1 MEEAMPVPK
10 YDEMYNPTLSAMK
23 ALGGSA
29 SNQELEDRVGKLLK
43 LSDKDLSS
51 MQEGHNRTQFT
62 YRLAWART
70 WLRLSGYLENTERGV
85 WALTK
90 AGMKAGVLKKD
101 EIYKKV
107 HAQIKKMESE
117 RIEKKKVGSGPDES
131 DWRERLVQIIRKLPP
146 DAFERLCQR
155 FLREAGFIEVE
166 VTGKSGDGGIDG
178 HGVVKIG
185 GLLSFHLHFQAKRYK
200 GSVPSSAI
208 RDFRGAM
215 AGRADKGLMI
225 TTGIF
230 TRDARAEAQRPGTIP
245 IDLIDGSDLAE
256 RMKELRMGIFVKE
269 ERIEKVEVLA
279 DWFKD
284 I

>member
-1 MEEAMPVPK
+1 MAVPK
-10 YDEMYNPTLSAMK
+10 YDEMYNPTLSAMR

-43 LSDKDLSS
+43 LSEKDLST

-90 AGMKAGVLKKD
+90 AGKKAGIVKKD
-101 EIYKKV
+101 EVYRKV
-107 HAQIKKMESE
+107 HAQIKKTESE
-117 RIEKKKVGSGPDES
+117 RIEKRRAGSGPDES
-131 DWRERLVQIIRKLPP
+131 DWREHVVQIIRRIPP
-146 DAFERLCQR
+146 AAFERLCQR

-185 GLLSFHLHFQAKRYK
+185 GLLSFHVHFQAKRYK
-200 GSVPSSAI
+200 GSVPPSAI

-215 AGRADKGLMI
+215 VGRADKGLMI
-225 TTGIF
+225 TTGVF
-230 TRDARAEAQRPGTIP
+230 TREARGEAQRPGTIP

-256 RMKELRMGIFVKE
+256 RMKELRMGVSVT
-269 ERIEKVEVLA
+269 ERKLEQVEVLN
-279 DWFKD
+279 DWFED